1 MKIETILK
9 EAEEQFIQEIENK
22 ELWLIK
28 IDDCDFELYDIV
40 KKVVK
45 TALTKQGY

>member
-1 MKIETILK
+1 MDEKQILD
-9 EAEEQFIQEIENK
+9 EAVEQFIQGIEDK
-22 ELWLIK
+22 ELWLTQ

-45 TALTKQGY
+45 TALEKQG